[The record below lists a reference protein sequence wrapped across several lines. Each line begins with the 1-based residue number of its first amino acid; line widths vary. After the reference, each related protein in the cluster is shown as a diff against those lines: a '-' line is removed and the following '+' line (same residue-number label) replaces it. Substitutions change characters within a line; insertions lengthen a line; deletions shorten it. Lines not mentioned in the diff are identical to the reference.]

1 MPNPLGLI
9 TLLTDFGDQDSF
21 VASMKGVIL
30 TINPQA
36 SFVDLSHQVSPH
48 SIEEAAYL
56 LNSCYRYF
64 PYGTVHVAVV
74 DPGVGS
80 ARRPLLVKTAGYYF
94 LGPDNGLFSYVLKD
108 EDEVEV
114 REIENQQYRRKSV
127 GHTFDGRDLFAP
139 SAAWLS
145 KGVPASSFGRVIPD
159 PVRLSIVEPSRQG
172 NRVEGRIEHVDRF
185 GNLISNL
192 TLQHLEEV
200 HASVTKQRPL
210 SVRIG
215 AQIIKGL
222 VANYSEGKAEQPF
235 ALINSDGRLEI
246 FVKEAS
252 AADLLKVG
260 KGARIEVS

>member
-1 MPNPLGLI
+1 MPNPPGLI

-36 SFVDLSHQVSPH
+36 RFVDLSHQVSPH

-64 PYGTVHVAVV
+64 PEGTVHVAVV

-80 ARRPLLVKTAGYYF
+80 ARRPLLVKTASYYF
-94 LGPDNGLFSYVLKD
+94 LGPDNGLFSYVLMD

-114 REIENQQYRRKSV
+114 RKIENQQYRLKSV
-127 GHTFDGRDLFAP
+127 GPTFEGRDLFAS
-139 SAAWLS
+139 SAAWLT
-145 KGVPASSFGRVIPD
+145 KGVPASSFGQVIHD
-159 PVRLSIVEPSRQG
+159 PIRFSVIEPSGGG
-172 NRVEGRIEHVDRF
+172 NRLVGRVEHVDRF

-192 TLQHLEEV
+192 TLQHLEGV
-200 HASVTKQRPL
+200 HPVAKNRQL

-215 AQIIKGL
+215 EQIIEGL
-222 VANYSEGKAEQPF
+222 VVNYSEGKADQPS

-252 AADLLKVG
+252 AAGLLKIG
-260 KGARIEVS
+260 RGTRIEVS